1 MLPAHRPGADPS
13 ANAVSRYGQEAMRN
27 FRAMKI
33 PQEGPYWL
41 KRARVPACFLTETVD
56 GAEADGDGALLLDLL
71 IDHERIA
78 AIAPSSI
85 PNRSDMYVV
94 DLAGRHAWPTLIDM
108 HTHLDKGHVVPR
120 LSEADGSFNG
130 ARKSTSADRAGH
142 WTAEDVER
150 RMEFGLRCAYAH
162 GVSAIRTHL
171 DSYEGQVVTVW
182 GVFRRLRERWS
193 DRIALQGVALFPIDL
208 YRSAHGYKVADLVAE
223 SGGVLGGVT
232 RGSQFDHSVM
242 LEDTEQL
249 LDTVF
254 QLAAERHLDVDLHVD
269 ESGDSN
275 AASLALVARAI
286 MRNRFKGRVVC
297 GHCCSLAIQPEAQM
311 RETIKLCAES
321 GLSIVSLPTVN
332 QYLQDRVMGRTPRW
346 RGVAPIQELRAAGVP
361 VAIAGDNC
369 RDGFYA
375 YGDHDM
381 VDTFREAVRIAHL
394 DHPFGNSPGMAGPV
408 PSSIIGAGPIGHVET
423 RAPARLILFNA
434 RTLNELVCR
443 PQSDRIVIDRGRPVL
458 DDLPDYSEL
467 MAAG

>member
-1 MLPAHRPGADPS
+1 M
-13 ANAVSRYGQEAMRN
+13 RY
-27 FRAMKI
+27 FRALTI
-33 PQEGPYWL
+33 PQDGGYWL
-41 KRARVPACFLTETVD
+41 KRARVPACFLNETVD
-56 GAEADGDGALLLDLL
+56 GAQADADGALLLDLL
-71 IDHERIA
+71 IDHQRIA

-85 PNRSDMYVV
+85 PNHNDMHIV
-94 DLAGRHAWPTLIDM
+94 DLAGRHAWPTLVDM

-120 LSEADGSFNG
+120 LSAADGSFNG
-130 ARKSTSADRAGH
+130 ARKATAADRASH
-142 WTAEDVER
+142 WTAEDIER

-171 DSYEGQVVTVW
+171 DSYEGQVVSVW
-182 GVFRRLRERWS
+182 GIFRKLREKWS
-193 DRIALQGVALFPIDL
+193 GRIALQGVALFPIDL

-223 SGGVLGGVT
+223 SGGILGGVT

-254 QLAAERHLDVDLHVD
+254 KLAAERDLDVDLHVD
-269 ESGDSN
+269 ESSDPN

-286 MRNRFKGRVVC
+286 LRNRFKGRVVC

-311 RETIKLCAES
+311 RETIALCADA

-332 QYLQDRVMGRTPRW
+332 MYLQDRTQGRTPRW
-346 RGVAPIQELRAAGVP
+346 RGVAPVHELRQAGVP

-394 DHPFGNSPGMAGPV
+394 DHPFADAPAMAGPI
-408 PSSIIGAGPIGHVET
+408 PSAIIGAGPIGNIET
-423 RAPARLILFNA
+423 GAPARLILFNA
-434 RTLNELVCR
+434 RSLNEMVCR
-443 PQSDRIVIDRGRPVL
+443 PQSDRIVIDRGRPVF
-458 DDLPDYSEL
+458 DEPPDYTEL
-467 MAAG
+467 VAVG